1 VALCLIVHPSADS
14 TMRKFLIA
22 AVLIAS
28 FAAPALAQAGPFY
41 IVFDKTTKTC
51 SMAKSPPTDTE
62 KFSMMGQYGSEADAK
77 MAMAGMT
84 ACKGG

>member
-1 VALCLIVHPSADS
+1 MKTYLL
-14 TMRKFLIA
+14 A
-22 AVLIAS
+22 ATLLTA
-28 FAAPALAQAGPFY
+28 FAVPALAQGGPFY

-51 SMAKSPPTDTE
+51 SMSRSAPTETE

-84 ACKGG
+84 KCKG